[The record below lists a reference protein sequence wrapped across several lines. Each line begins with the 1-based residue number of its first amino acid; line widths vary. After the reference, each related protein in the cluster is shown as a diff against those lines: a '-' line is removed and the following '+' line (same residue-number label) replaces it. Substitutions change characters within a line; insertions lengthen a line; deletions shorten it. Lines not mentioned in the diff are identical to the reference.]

1 VSGPGN
7 GGAGRTVHCRHC
19 LGTAPRPDTSIP
31 VGWLALTVS
40 VPPEYCA
47 DGSGRTHI
55 WLGLFCCAACLVA
68 HGPEIERQQDLARQ
82 AYQAV
87 VPDPPVISS
96 QTRIGRP
103 VPR

>member
-1 VSGPGN
+1 MSGTAN
-7 GGAGRTVHCRHC
+7 GGGRTVFCRHC
-19 LGTAPRPDTSIP
+19 GGTAPRPDGNIP

-40 VPPEYCA
+40 VPADYCA
-47 DGSGRTHI
+47 DDSGRTHV

-68 HGPEIERQQDLARQ
+68 HGPEIERQEALARQ

-87 VPDPPVISS
+87 VPEPPAG

>member
-1 VSGPGN
+1 MIGSGN
-7 GGAGRTVHCRHC
+7 GDGREVYCRYC
-19 LGTAPRPDTSIP
+19 SGTAPRPGDGLP
-31 VGWLALTVS
+31 AGWIGVTVS
-40 VPPEYCA
+40 VPGWYCG
-47 DGSGRTHI
+47 DGSGPRHV
-55 WLGLFCCAACLVA
+55 WLGLFCCVAHLLA
-68 HGPEIERQQDLARQ
+68 HGPEMERQEDLARQ